1 MTYPEGAHFGLAL
14 PVLSIPNAGFVGIGY
29 SIPFVFPAPSEIQ
42 IVRGVMVM
50 IVVYSSPL

>member
-42 IVRGVMVM
+42 IVSGSDGDDSCVQ
-50 IVVYSSPL
+50 